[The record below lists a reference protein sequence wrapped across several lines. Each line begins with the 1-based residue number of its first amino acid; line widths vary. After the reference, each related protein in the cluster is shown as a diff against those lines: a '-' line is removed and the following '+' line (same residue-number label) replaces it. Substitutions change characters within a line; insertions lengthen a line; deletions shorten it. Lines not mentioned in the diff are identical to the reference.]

1 MTQTQIVVAVVVLFV
16 LFMLIR
22 SRGKSSPRIDVD
34 TATEEDIRT
43 LLMTGHKIDAI
54 KVYRRLHRVDLKT
67 AKDAVERLADQLP
80 RSTGG

>member
-1 MTQTQIVVAVVVLFV
+1 MTQTQLALAIVVLFV
-16 LFMLIR
+16 LIVIFR
-22 SRGKSSPRIDVD
+22 SRGESPRIDVD